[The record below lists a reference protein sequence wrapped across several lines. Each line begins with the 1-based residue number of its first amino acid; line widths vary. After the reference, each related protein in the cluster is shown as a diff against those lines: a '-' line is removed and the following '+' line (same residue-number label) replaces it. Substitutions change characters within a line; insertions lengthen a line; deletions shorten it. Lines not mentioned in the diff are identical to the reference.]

1 MRDKYFNARKPNT
14 KHDYQEKY
22 YKLTEVKLFDGFD
35 KRAQQLKTFDPFVNR
50 YAANFY
56 DSAFIFGV
64 NNGFDAVIGNPPYI
78 HFEDMKSDNPEMYKL
93 YREISSKY
101 NTYEARGDIYTM
113 FYEKALELLKD
124 NGVFAFITSNKWMR
138 AGYGSKLRNYFVE
151 NSNPLLLID
160 LGAGIF
166 DSATVDTN
174 ILISEKAQNAH
185 QLRAVTLSADEVENM
200 SDYVK
205 QNVVDIDYRLDEP
218 WTILSAIEQS
228 IKKKIESVGTPL
240 KDWDI
245 RINYGIKTGLN
256 EAFII
261 SKEKRDELV
270 NADPKSDEIIR
281 PILRGKDIKRYE
293 YDFQNLYLINTHNGY
308 VDENGNTILPIN
320 VNDYPAVKEWLDSE
334 EWNTN
339 PQKGNSFKRLSER
352 TDQGITPYNLRSL
365 AYLDDFSKQKILFAE
380 MVSSPRFY
388 LDRQNFL
395 VNDTVTF
402 ISGENLETLTI
413 FLNSKIIFSI
423 FKLFYAGGGLGNSG
437 IRMKKTFL
445 QKLPLPRIVIQNVNF
460 KDQEILISKAL
471 TLTDDEFDY
480 LLEAFS
486 I

>member
-1 MRDKYFNARKPNT
+1 M
-14 KHDYQEKY
+14 
-22 YKLTEVKLFDGFD
+22 
-35 KRAQQLKTFDPFVNR
+35 
-50 YAANFY
+50 
-56 DSAFIFGV
+56 
-64 NNGFDAVIGNPPYI
+64 
-78 HFEDMKSDNPEMYKL
+78 
-93 YREISSKY
+93 
-101 NTYEARGDIYTM
+101 
-113 FYEKALELLKD
+113 
-124 NGVFAFITSNKWMR
+124 
-138 AGYGSKLRNYFVE
+138 
-151 NSNPLLLID
+151 LID

-281 PILRGKDIKRYE
+281 PILRGKDIGRNSYTFA
-293 YDFQNLYLINTHNGY
+293 DLYVITAYKGISLIMKET
-308 VDENGNTILPIN
+308 
-320 VNDYPAVKEWLDSE
+320 YPAVFEHLKQFEERLRKRGQCEGTATSPGSNQHHWLELDNNVSRE
-334 EWNTN
+334 
-339 PQKGNSFKRLSER
+339 K
-352 TDQGITPYNLRSL
+352 
-365 AYLDDFSKQKILFAE
+365 LDDFSKQKILFAE

-445 QKLPLPRIVIQNVNF
+445 QKLP
-460 KDQEILISKAL
+460 
-471 TLTDDEFDY
+471 
-480 LLEAFS
+480 
-486 I
+486 